1 MKPANWKE
9 VAELIGI
16 AAIVASL
23 IFVGIET
30 RNSAIQAELNT
41 QALEI
46 SAYQELIGSIN
57 QQNDF
62 MLENPELRAVW
73 RDVITGSIDEAT
85 RDDHAQAGL
94 FLFTRFRHGDM
105 AYFQY
110 ERGAI
115 DEPRL
120 RSAISPLIALLQF
133 QYVRDWWSR
142 SQVNFVQ
149 SYRDFIDR
157 MIAEADASE
166 NMTQSDSSEN

>member
-1 MKPANWKE
+1 MKPSNWKE

-23 IFVGIET
+23 VFVGIET
-30 RNSAIQAELNT
+30 RNSAVQAELNT

-46 SAYQELIGSIN
+46 SAYQELIGNIN
-57 QQNDF
+57 RQNDF
-62 MLENPELRAVW
+62 MIENPELRVVW
-73 RDVITGSIDEAT
+73 RKVISGSTEEIS

-115 DEPRL
+115 DEERMK
-120 RSAISPLIALLQF
+120 SAIAPLISLLEYE
-133 QYVRDWWSR
+133 YVRGWWSR
-142 SQVNFVQ
+142 SQVNFVA
-149 SYRDFIDR
+149 SYREFIDR
-157 MIAEADASE
+157 MIEAEGKRNGVSE
-166 NMTQSDSSEN
+166 IESN